1 MDMDCRNENLPM
13 IYLPLSRISRD
24 ISRRHVFVKER
35 KHDLRDHMVSRLV
48 SSQATFRILYAIGI
62 VLSLYIS
69 SQDKIIISIVETIQQ
84 EIFMNNFYHELVNI
98 EKGICINIFICYLI
112 VFYFFR

>member
-1 MDMDCRNENLPM
+1 MDMDCRDENLPM
-13 IYLPLSRISRD
+13 IYLPLSKISSD
-24 ISRRHVFVKER
+24 ISRSHVFAKER

-48 SSQATFRILYAIGI
+48 SSKATFCILYAIGI
-62 VLSLYIS
+62 VLSFLFS
-69 SQDKIIISIVETIQQ
+69 SQDKIVISIVETIQQ

-98 EKGICINIFICYLI
+98 EKGICIKIFICYLI

>member
-1 MDMDCRNENLPM
+1 MDMDCRDENLPM

-24 ISRRHVFVKER
+24 ISRSHVFVKER

-48 SSQATFRILYAIGI
+48 SSEATFCILYAIGI

-69 SQDKIIISIVETIQQ
+69 SHDRIIISIVETIQQ